1 MTDHEMA
8 KAGRGRAPGADKSS
22 LQRAME
28 QMHELAH
35 KAFKLTDLRD
45 AEGLKIARQFASVTD
60 DFEAVLKRMVEGGKL
75 AQINID
81 KHRTKAPPAR
91 WRARFSGSHLPLL
104 GDRHAPRPAHG
115 DMWAG
120 FVFRSIQWT
129 DKPKWPRSLQMM
141 WRNF

>member
-8 KAGRGRAPGADKSS
+8 KQGEDARQVLSNPAF
-22 LQRAME
+22 QRAME

-75 AQINID
+75 AQLNID
-81 KHRTKAPPAR
+81 KHRDESAAR
-91 WRARFSGSHLPLL
+91 KLARRML
-104 GDRHAPRPAHG
+104 
-115 DMWAG
+115 
-120 FVFRSIQWT
+120 
-129 DKPKWPRSLQMM
+129 
-141 WRNF
+141 